1 MLIKEVYPI
10 GNAAVNLIDEETDD
24 LIDQIVELPLREA
37 CKILK
42 KKGIETVMSSA
53 NKTNILKPGVK
64 PIEKEDV
71 YGSIERKF
79 ETHTF
84 LEAGVGY
91 AWLMV
96 SFSTLSDENKD
107 LLFELESKL
116 KDGEKLIWFVYP
128 VDLSGNIEHALRIG
142 KYSYDELKL
151 MLGESEI
158 PKGIEGASV
167 CWYGIGEVD
176 GENQP
181 KLKEKEK
188 IILIE
193 IWTEVLKQAGV
204 TEIEFKE
211 CAVTEEN
218 NKFETTVTSIFPP
231 NSIGQFIST
240 PDFGGFNPG
249 ESTFADEEKAKLEFE
264 AFSKKIKIS
273 GEPILIVGTTANDG
287 VDEGIEKELSLK
299 RANTVK
305 TLLINFGVDS
315 NDIMT
320 VGAGNDPIWL
330 DGSQLDI
337 AQQHDRSVRIVS
349 ANSNEAIELLE
360 KYG

>member
-24 LIDQIVELPLREA
+24 LIDQIVELPLRKA

-128 VDLSGNIEHALRIG
+128 VDLSGNIEHSLRIG

-158 PKGIEGASV
+158 PKGIEVDDKLVEFEKRHIVLLYPWIDSSTEAVFLRMPINENTTIKEVEEYFVNLASLFKSQTK
-167 CWYGIGEVD
+167 
-176 GENQP
+176 EN
-181 KLKEKEK
+181 
-188 IILIE
+188 I
-193 IWTEVLKQAGV
+193 
-204 TEIEFKE
+204 
-211 CAVTEEN
+211 
-218 NKFETTVTSIFPP
+218 TVT
-231 NSIGQFIST
+231 T
-240 PDFGGFNPG
+240 
-249 ESTFADEEKAKLEFE
+249 
-264 AFSKKIKIS
+264 KK
-273 GEPILIVGTTANDG
+273 
-287 VDEGIEKELSLK
+287 
-299 RANTVK
+299 
-305 TLLINFGVDS
+305 
-315 NDIMT
+315 
-320 VGAGNDPIWL
+320 
-330 DGSQLDI
+330 
-337 AQQHDRSVRIVS
+337 
-349 ANSNEAIELLE
+349 
-360 KYG
+360 